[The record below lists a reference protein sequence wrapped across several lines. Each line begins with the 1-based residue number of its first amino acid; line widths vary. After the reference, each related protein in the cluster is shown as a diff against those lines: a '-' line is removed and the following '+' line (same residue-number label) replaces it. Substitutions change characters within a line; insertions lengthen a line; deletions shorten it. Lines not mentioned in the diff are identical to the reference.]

1 MLELAGD
8 RRLELNCSFAL
19 CKEVC
24 IKQAMLHSFD
34 KRKDKKKFKKII
46 VSKIV
51 KIMQINYKN
60 SLKKLYQVITLS
72 FYGFIV
78 SHDLHFVLH

>member
-1 MLELAGD
+1 MYSTSMLELAGD

-34 KRKDKKKFKKII
+34 KRKDKKKIKKNYC
-46 VSKIV
+46 V
-51 KIMQINYKN
+51 KNCKDN
-60 SLKKLYQVITLS
+60 AN
-72 FYGFIV
+72 
-78 SHDLHFVLH
+78 